1 MSPTLRVTCFRAWL
15 FWLVFRKLTDLFV
28 LLRTAIGFGVVH
40 RLYDQITEEA
50 PEYYLYQ
57 AELQLLKTHSREIAA
72 QMGFPSPSPS
82 SPSPRSPQ
90 GPQGP
95 QSHQTPPP
103 PREDPPPQNDSH
115 SPRVDREDDGETDEK
130 WGDVKVGRWNGGVN
144 AEEGLDGERE
154 KEATGNEGKEKGKGE
169 GEGKGWD
176 IVELGAG

>member
-1 MSPTLRVTCFRAWL
+1 MFH
-15 FWLVFRKLTDLFV
+15 KLTTMLYLYAYAYADPFC
-28 LLRTAIGFGVVH
+28 GGMH

-57 AELQLLKTHSREIAA
+57 AELQLLKTHSREIAT

-82 SPSPRSPQ
+82 PHTSQPP
-90 GPQGP
+90 
-95 QSHQTPPP
+95 HQTPPP
-103 PREDPPPQNDSH
+103 PPKEDPQPQND
-115 SPRVDREDDGETDEK
+115 SPRVDREDSGETDEK

-154 KEATGNEGKEKGKGE
+154 NQNQKDVSAKGKK
-169 GEGKGWD
+169 EGKGWD

>member
-1 MSPTLRVTCFRAWL
+1 MCFGLGWLLRL
-15 FWLVFRKLTDLFV
+15 GFRKLTTMLYLYAYVDSFCGGG
-28 LLRTAIGFGVVH
+28 AY

-57 AELQLLKTHSREIAA
+57 AELQLLKTHSREIAT
-72 QMGFPSPSPS
+72 QMGFPSPS
-82 SPSPRSPQ
+82 SPSPTSPRSAQ
-90 GPQGP
+90 GS

-103 PREDPPPQNDSH
+103 PPRQDDQPPQHDSH
-115 SPRVDREDDGETDEK
+115 SPRVGREDDGETDEK

-154 KEATGNEGKEKGKGE
+154 NKNQKESTAKWKRE
-169 GEGKGWD
+169 GWD